1 MASGNNIYSKLNIEK
16 KKGLQQS
23 IKSSK
28 GDGDKTSGV
37 SQHCMLDRQYHET
50 ANDQNFSKYV
60 SLLAHSKNIKI
71 KEISNKLKY

>member
-23 IKSSK
+23 TKSSK

-37 SQHCMLDRQYHET
+37 ST
-50 ANDQNFSKYV
+50 ARPPVPRNCK
-60 SLLAHSKNIKI
+60 
-71 KEISNKLKY
+71 